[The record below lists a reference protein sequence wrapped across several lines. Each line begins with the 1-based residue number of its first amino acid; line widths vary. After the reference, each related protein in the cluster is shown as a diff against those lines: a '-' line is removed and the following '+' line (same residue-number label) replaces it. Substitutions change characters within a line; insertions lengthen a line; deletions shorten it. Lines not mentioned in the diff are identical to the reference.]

1 LFQKQE
7 NATLTRNTKKN
18 RRFIMEKKVIIT
30 AILIAM
36 LSVAFSMSGDGEN
49 VPVVQKKEAVNVL
62 NQDTNNKVNLEES
75 ESLIVRETVEDQF
88 GFDTGMTK
96 SEFDAFKAQY
106 LRRAEELGIPKSPGY
121 VTSESYFD
129 HKLNINAVEELK
141 KLGLFVTQNP
151 RNENETF
158 GFSIT
163 NSDIILIGTVN
174 SVEYFH
180 KTKEEEWKVSPG
192 SALSRYFV
200 KVDKILKGE
209 EFYKTVPSK
218 VSYLSSIGKF
228 LTISSDYQ
236 LKIGQKYILFF
247 QKPKSPLKNF
257 KNDLSKIKMA
267 SLRIVD
273 DRIYIE
279 YFNEEFKSL
288 EEILSTIDN
297 FNRINDTSDFY
308 KRNYIIK
315 EQKNEK

>member
-1 LFQKQE
+1 MD
-7 NATLTRNTKKN
+7 
-18 RRFIMEKKVIIT
+18 RRVIIT

-36 LSVAFSMSGDGEN
+36 LSVVFSMSDDGGN
-49 VPVVQKKEAVNVL
+49 VPVISKKETDKEPTSYVSGQIEQGNGAIPSKIN
-62 NQDTNNKVNLEES
+62 DTVKD
-75 ESLIVRETVEDQF
+75 RF

-96 SEFDAFKAQY
+96 NDYDLFRTQY
-106 LRRAEELGIPKSPGY
+106 LLRAEELGIPKSPGY
-121 VTSESYFD
+121 VTSENYFD
-129 HKLNINAVEELK
+129 HKVNINAVEELK

-163 NSDIILIGTVN
+163 NSDIILIGTVD

-192 SALSRYFV
+192 LALSRYFV

-218 VSYLSSIGKF
+218 VSYLSPIGKF

-247 QKPKSPLKNF
+247 QKPKSPLENY
-257 KNDLSKIKMA
+257 KNDLSKIKKA

-279 YFNEEFKSL
+279 YFNEEFKSMKD
-288 EEILSTIDN
+288 ILSTIDN
-297 FNRINDTSDFY
+297 FNRINDTYNFY
-308 KRNYIIK
+308 KRNYMNK
-315 EQKNEK
+315 EAGNEK